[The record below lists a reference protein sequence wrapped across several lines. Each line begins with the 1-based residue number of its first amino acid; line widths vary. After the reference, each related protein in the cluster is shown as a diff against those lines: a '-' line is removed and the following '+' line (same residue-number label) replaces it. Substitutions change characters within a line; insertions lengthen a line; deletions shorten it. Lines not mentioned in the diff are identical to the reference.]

1 MPAKHSRH
9 IALTETLAAWIG
21 CHVAKGNYASSNDLI
36 RTVIRALRI
45 QDEGKVAVQAAS
57 AMPVPIGKGR
67 S

>member
-9 IALTETLAAWIG
+9 IALTETLAAWIDSQ
-21 CHVAKGNYASSNDLI
+21 VAKGEYASSSDLI
-36 RTVIRALRI
+36 RTAIRALRI

-57 AMPVPIGKGR
+57 AMPAPLGKGR